1 MTDLSGVGAV
11 GAVRL
16 AWTAPDP
23 RSSRGILDYQI
34 NWTSPYGVPRNPI
47 PDKVAGN
54 ATAYLVTHLPLQTG
68 SSLRVAAE
76 TIHTRAAGGVNV
88 TGAAIVNVMPSLD
101 FIAGQIDV
109 VNETRGVPD
118 RGPHIA
124 FSHARDGE
132 DVVVE
137 LAWPGYAA
145 SRLNCAVD
153 VPVTGSDYAQAVEP
167 DAERPDHLGKFRAN
181 LTLAGLAGR
190 LAIVE
195 CTGGAPT
202 ATPGGLTRYPLR
214 DSYTVE
220 TDPLATPIPF
230 LEWVASFRAGEW
242 GTAPNL
248 GAFDL
253 TTLIIVI
260 VSMIGFQ
267 RASPGMGVIFGIMV
281 LGVAAYF
288 ELIVLETVI
297 LGTLALLAMIAII
310 ITRRG
315 RHEVLE

>member
-1 MTDLSGVGAV
+1 
-11 GAVRL
+11 
-16 AWTAPDP
+16 
-23 RSSRGILDYQI
+23 
-34 NWTSPYGVPRNPI
+34 
-47 PDKVAGN
+47 
-54 ATAYLVTHLPLQTG
+54 
-68 SSLRVAAE
+68 
-76 TIHTRAAGGVNV
+76 
-88 TGAAIVNVMPSLD
+88 MPSLD

-109 VNETRGVPD
+109 VNETRGAPD

-137 LAWPGYAA
+137 LAWSGYTA

-167 DAERPDHLGKFRAN
+167 DAERPDHLGKFHAN
-181 LTLAGLAGR
+181 LTLAGLGGH
-190 LAIVE
+190 LALVE

-202 ATPGGLTRYPLR
+202 ATHGGLTRYPLC

-230 LEWVASFRAGEW
+230 LEWVASFRACEW

-267 RASPGMGVIFGIMV
+267 RASPGMGIIFGIMV

>member
-1 MTDLSGVGAV
+1 M
-11 GAVRL
+11 
-16 AWTAPDP
+16 
-23 RSSRGILDYQI
+23 Q
-34 NWTSPYGVPRNPI
+34 
-47 PDKVAGN
+47 
-54 ATAYLVTHLPLQTG
+54 HLPLQTG
-68 SSLRVAAE
+68 SSLRVAAA
-76 TIHTRAAGGVNV
+76 IHTRAAGGVNV

-167 DAERPDHLGKFRAN
+167 DAERPDHLGKFHAN
-181 LTLAGLAGR
+181 LTLAGLGGR
-190 LAIVE
+190 LALVE

-202 ATPGGLTRYPLR
+202 ATHGGLTRYPLC

-230 LEWVASFRAGEW
+230 LEW

-267 RASPGMGVIFGIMV
+267 RASPGTGVIFGIMV
-281 LGVAAYF
+281 LGVVAYF